1 MLTTHRSP
9 AHRYLLHTMELYD
22 EEYEPDDSY
31 LEFRLWAC
39 LGCDTCL
46 METIYNEGEPLV
58 PEAKYTPPRQ
68 LHGVIPKQFH
78 RLPPQLTIIYQ
89 QVIHSFNHNLTILC
103 AIGIRALLEGICAD
117 KQTQGKNLLQKID
130 NLKDHHLPP
139 NIIQHLHTF
148 RFIGNAAAH
157 ELDAPNQYTLKQC
170 IEVLEDLL
178 NYLYELEYKAA
189 RICPPKK

>member
-1 MLTTHRSP
+1 
-9 AHRYLLHTMELYD
+9 MELVD
-22 EEYEPDDSY
+22 EEYEPDDGY
-31 LEFRLWAC
+31 LEFRLWVC

-46 METIYNEGEPLV
+46 METIYNEGEPL
-58 PEAKYTPPRQ
+58 AHSADYTPPRQ
-68 LHGVIPKQFH
+68 LHGIIIKEFH
-78 RLPPQLTIIYQ
+78 RLPSQLTTIYQ

-103 AIGIRALLEGICAD
+103 AIGIRALLEGICDD
-117 KQTQGKNLLQKID
+117 KQTGGKNIFKKIE

-148 RFIGNAAAH
+148 RFIGNTAAH
-157 ELDAPNQYTLKQC
+157 ELDAPSQYTLKQC

-189 RICPPKK
+189 RIHHSKK